1 MWANHIGES
10 APHGSGTTLR
20 YVPLALPHLYSPPSK
35 YTSSRV
41 MPERGAG
48 ARPMSFAT
56 VMLLRPLCLFEK
68 GAKQSFVVSRRV
80 GSVGRAGSRI
90 KGQI

>member
-1 MWANHIGES
+1 
-10 APHGSGTTLR
+10 
-20 YVPLALPHLYSPPSK
+20 
-35 YTSSRV
+35 
-41 MPERGAG
+41 
-48 ARPMSFAT
+48 MSFAT